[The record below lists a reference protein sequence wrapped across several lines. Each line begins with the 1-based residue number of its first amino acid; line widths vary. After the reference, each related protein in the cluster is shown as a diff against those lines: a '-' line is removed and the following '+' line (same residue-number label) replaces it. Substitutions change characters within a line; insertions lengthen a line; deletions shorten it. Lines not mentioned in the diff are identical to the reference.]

1 MAKTGLYQGKPK
13 AGSVK
18 GSGLHAATSKVSR
31 VGGVQT
37 AFTKRVGS
45 KKMGRS
51 R

>member
-18 GSGLHAATSKVSR
+18 GSGLHAGTGKVAK
-31 VGGVQT
+31 VGGIQT
-37 AFTKRVGS
+37 AYTRRVGS